1 MEYRFN
7 DPSVQKRYGEF
18 LDKIAP
24 RLGEIETFCN
34 TAPEDNIGT
43 LKRMLYDYA
52 SHTNFLS
59 FNYKFA
65 VTFYKIALSQEWEK
79 EGEFKGSEERKVRA
93 RVEMRC
99 IEPEAVLVQFE
110 KLIKGLSTSLTAVQT
125 ALNAEKS
132 LLSNRE
138 NQ

>member
-1 MEYRFN
+1 
-7 DPSVQKRYGEF
+7 
-18 LDKIAP
+18 
-24 RLGEIETFCN
+24 
-34 TAPEDNIGT
+34 
-43 LKRMLYDYA
+43 MLYDYA

-65 VTFYKIALSQEWEK
+65 VTFYKIALAQEWEK

-99 IEPEAVLVQFE
+99 IEPEAVLVHFE
-110 KLIKGLSTSLTAVQT
+110 KLIKGLSTSLTAIQT